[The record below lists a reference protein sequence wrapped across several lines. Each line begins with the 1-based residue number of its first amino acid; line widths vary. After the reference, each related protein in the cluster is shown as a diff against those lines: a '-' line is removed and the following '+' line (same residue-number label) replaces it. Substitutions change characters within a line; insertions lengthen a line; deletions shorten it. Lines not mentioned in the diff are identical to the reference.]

1 MRPTPHTQGVTCLGH
16 AHPAI
21 TAAVTSQI
29 SKISHS
35 QVNIAHS
42 LSQLQLIEK
51 LIPVMPS
58 AELDTFFFTNSGS
71 EAVEVRRG
79 GGRDSVDE
87 WRSVGLIQPDGCGG

>member
-1 MRPTPHTQGVTCLGH
+1 MTCLGH

-21 TAAVTSQI
+21 TAAVTSQVE
-29 SKISHS
+29 KISHS

-58 AELDTFFFTNSGS
+58 PELDTFFFTNSGS
-71 EAVEVRRG
+71 EAVEVSQSRFLYSALSLG
-79 GGRDSVDE
+79 
-87 WRSVGLIQPDGCGG
+87 